1 MSAIKNHSQFFI
13 YVLLFLLEWKK
24 DNIVPIQKKSDKQC
38 IKNYRSVLLLLIRG
52 KILEKLILDQVFKWT
67 VASQSGFKLGDS
79 YINQLL
85 SATPDIYKSFN
96 EGYEVR
102 WLFLIYQKVPL
113 RSYYFQFKTKWF
125 QKNSVG
131 TFV

>member
-52 KILEKLILDQVFKWT
+52 KILEKLILDQVFK
-67 VASQSGFKLGDS
+67 
-79 YINQLL
+79 
-85 SATPDIYKSFN
+85 
-96 EGYEVR
+96 
-102 WLFLIYQKVPL
+102 
-113 RSYYFQFKTKWF
+113 
-125 QKNSVG
+125 
-131 TFV
+131 